1 MRNPVQA
8 PSNSHAPPVD
18 WQGYASSAGRDTLR
32 ELVWDRQAPCSGV
45 ADVAIRGLTQSIQ
58 RLFAAADGHDRVQVT
73 FGTIASGDEDVVRTE
88 RAIAVRAQTEVLWVA
103 WEQCGGG

>member
-1 MRNPVQA
+1 MLLL
-8 PSNSHAPPVD
+8 ST
-18 WQGYASSAGRDTLR
+18 GRVTLPAR
-32 ELVWDRQAPCSGV
+32 VATRSGNWSGTGRRHVPV

-103 WEQCGGG
+103 WEQSDGG